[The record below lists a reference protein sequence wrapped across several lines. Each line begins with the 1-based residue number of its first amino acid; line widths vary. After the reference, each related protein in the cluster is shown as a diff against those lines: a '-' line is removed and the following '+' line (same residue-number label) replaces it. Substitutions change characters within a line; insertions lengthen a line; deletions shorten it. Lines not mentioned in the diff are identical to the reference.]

1 MDGRGTKGDE
11 GREPPHE
18 PKVRFNLP
26 GDKFT
31 KLNHGILY
39 GWGIMG
45 TLPVMYGR
53 IISIMQD
60 PRRPPARMDMYIACG
75 VRY

>member
-1 MDGRGTKGDE
+1 MKGANH
-11 GREPPHE
+11 PTS
-18 PKVRFNLP
+18 PKFGPFNLP

-75 VRY
+75 VRYW